1 MFWVKIKQL
10 LGLHGHEAPAQEGGK
25 RHRSDAQA
33 GAESFTSAS
42 YANPVPKAGTV
53 EYKLAKIVAN
63 EIVDL
68 SREEV
73 QKAYIYHL
81 TRMRLM
87 TEEGQWKNDLWKKIV
102 LPDIDGK
109 GLADKCFQSAGLL
122 ADNPYLHE
130 CLLVIEVGLKGAG
143 HGNSAYPGSYRELVA
158 KMNSLLPCGKTQK
171 SVVIQDCVTLMVVLE
186 ALTKAVSEHSGLFE
200 CMEHAM
206 GHDRPKV
213 LQYLKNIAELGLL
226 VGAKM
231 SAVQQGARAI
241 MQAEESGEV
250 KENFTHW
257 LLFINIWMMQ
267 FPDNIDNG
275 KVGNLLSQYM
285 TGKAGGGEGDSKF
298 IHGQSG
304 PIEFPHS
311 ANTESY
317 DYMYSA
323 WNLAL
328 MTQFAAWPFFLPKL
342 FNAEVADIHENPS
355 SFMYHRVISLYLF
368 MRWYEH
374 GEGNI
379 LSSGDKFDWRC
390 ESMQKSI
397 GKINLENMEKF
408 MDLNSDQVGPTHSV
422 LNSLAALLRQGVE

>member
-1 MFWVKIKQL
+1 MGIFWLKINQV
-10 LGLHGHEAPAQEGGK
+10 LGLCKHEAFAHHFERSEG
-25 RHRSDAQA
+25 
-33 GAESFTSAS
+33 
-42 YANPVPKAGTV
+42 ANLVNNACTV

-68 SREEV
+68 SLEEV

-81 TRMRLM
+81 SRMGLM
-87 TEEGQWKNDLWKKIV
+87 TQEGQWKSDLGKKIM
-102 LPDIDGK
+102 LPDIDGG
-109 GLADKCFQSAGLL
+109 GLVDKCFESATLL

-130 CLLVIEVGLKGAG
+130 CLLVIETGLKGAG
-143 HGNSAYPGSYRELVA
+143 HANSAYPGSYRELLV

-171 SVVIQDCVTLMVVLE
+171 NVVVRDCVILMVVLE
-186 ALTKAVSEHSGLFE
+186 TLTKAVSKHSGLFE
-200 CMEHAM
+200 LMEHAM

-226 VGAKM
+226 DGAKM

-241 MQAEESGEV
+241 MRAEESGEV

-298 IHGQSG
+298 INGHSG

-342 FNAEVADIHENPS
+342 FNAEVADIHEKPS

-422 LNSLAALLRQGVE
+422 LNSLAALLRKGGR